1 MKNQMF
7 NSILAILFALSA
19 IIIADYV
26 LIAAIGVIANVFNAS
41 VFFYEKVYPYIMA
54 IIISASIAY
63 PLTAILF
70 KKDNK
75 IMSNVHSLFSHKHHT
90 GDYKKTA

>member
-7 NSILAILFALSA
+7 TTVLAILFAISA

-26 LIAAIGVIANVFNAS
+26 ILAAIGLIANVFSAS
-41 VFFYEKVYPYIMA
+41 VFFYEKVYPYLMA

-70 KKDNK
+70 KKNNN
-75 IMSNVHSLFSHKHHT
+75 IMANVHSLFSHKHHT
-90 GDYKKTA
+90 GNYKKTA